1 MEPLAELDEN
11 WIHPVLKTNI
21 KKILK
26 NLDDQNIKILNEK
39 KLVWFFSIYY
49 LLKSLSTW
57 RFITMARVTVEDCVK
72 KIPNRFDL
80 VIAAAQ
86 RSREISNGISIEVD
100 RDNDKNPVVS
110 LREIASEAV
119 DAESLQ
125 ERFIRS
131 MQKNLIKEDN
141 NIEEEASLEE
151 EFAAYLNESK
161 SETKT
166 NDDFILN
173 KIKQVDEGSFEDI
186 SEEKIKNED

>member
-1 MEPLAELDEN
+1 
-11 WIHPVLKTNI
+11 
-21 KKILK
+21 
-26 NLDDQNIKILNEK
+26 
-39 KLVWFFSIYY
+39 
-49 LLKSLSTW
+49 
-57 RFITMARVTVEDCVK
+57 MARVTVEDCVK

-86 RSREISNGISIEVD
+86 RSREISNGIAIEVD

-110 LREIASEAV
+110 LREIACEAV

-131 MQKNLIKEDN
+131 MQKNLIKDDG

-161 SETKT
+161 PETNT
-166 NDDFILN
+166 NEDFIFN
-173 KIKQVDEGSFEDI
+173 KSRQNDEGSFEDI
-186 SEEKIKNED
+186 SEDIIKNED

>member
-1 MEPLAELDEN
+1 
-11 WIHPVLKTNI
+11 
-21 KKILK
+21 
-26 NLDDQNIKILNEK
+26 
-39 KLVWFFSIYY
+39 
-49 LLKSLSTW
+49 
-57 RFITMARVTVEDCVK
+57 MARVTVEDCVK

-110 LREIASEAV
+110 LREIASEAI

-131 MQKNLIKEDN
+131 MQKNLNKEDDN
-141 NIEEEASLEE
+141 VEEEASLEE

-161 SETKT
+161 SETKI

-173 KIKQVDEGSFEDI
+173 KIRQVDEGSFEDI

>member
-1 MEPLAELDEN
+1 
-11 WIHPVLKTNI
+11 
-21 KKILK
+21 
-26 NLDDQNIKILNEK
+26 
-39 KLVWFFSIYY
+39 
-49 LLKSLSTW
+49 
-57 RFITMARVTVEDCVK
+57 MARVTVEDCVK

-100 RDNDKNPVVS
+100 RNNDKNPVVS

-141 NIEEEASLEE
+141 EIEEEASLEE
-151 EFAAYLNESK
+151 EFAAYLNESNP
-161 SETKT
+161 ETNINNDLVINKT
-166 NDDFILN
+166 T
-173 KIKQVDEGSFEDI
+173 QEDEGSFEDI
-186 SEEKIKNED
+186 SEEMIKNED

>member
-1 MEPLAELDEN
+1 
-11 WIHPVLKTNI
+11 
-21 KKILK
+21 
-26 NLDDQNIKILNEK
+26 
-39 KLVWFFSIYY
+39 
-49 LLKSLSTW
+49 
-57 RFITMARVTVEDCVK
+57 MARVTVEDCVK

-86 RSREISNGISIEVD
+86 RSREISNGIAIEVD

-131 MQKNLIKEDN
+131 MQKNLNIEDN
-141 NIEEEASLEE
+141 NTEEEASLEE

-173 KIKQVDEGSFEDI
+173 KIRQEDEGSFEDI